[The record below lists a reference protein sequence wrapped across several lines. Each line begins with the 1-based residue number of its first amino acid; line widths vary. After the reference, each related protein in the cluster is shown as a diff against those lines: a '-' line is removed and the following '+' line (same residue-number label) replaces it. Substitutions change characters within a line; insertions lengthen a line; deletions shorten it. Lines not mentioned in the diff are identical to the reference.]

1 MTKLEQAV
9 ATVDGEQ
16 LVKQLEMYHKM
27 ETAYHFTTVLLEK
40 LDSFRNNMTE
50 QFFKLLDAIGE
61 FHLNFCPI

>member
-9 ATVDGEQ
+9 ATADGEQ

-40 LDSFRNNMTE
+40 LDSFVIT
-50 QFFKLLDAIGE
+50 
-61 FHLNFCPI
+61 